1 MKKIRFTA
9 KINIAKFNIKINF
22 ILMGILLRFDQ
33 GTLVLEGFTKLPS
46 VIESYFYYDARVDA
60 YRASAHYY
68 YEILNKIKSSITT
81 NNAPRYRRPKLEV
94 ALSLTAYPHQQEAL
108 DNWKAAKGR
117 GLIVLPTGAGKSL
130 VGVLAIAW
138 AARSALVVVP
148 TLDLMHQ
155 WYALLKANFPD
166 IEVGLIGGGY
176 HEICDLSV
184 ATYDS
189 AARHVER
196 FGNQFGTIVFD
207 EVHHLPTEFYRVIA
221 EFSLAPYRLG
231 LTATPERLDSRHN
244 DLPLLIGPLVYRRE
258 ALELAGEV
266 LAPFQIRRLY
276 VELSGAERIAYE
288 QALAIRD
295 QFLKQNNISLRTIVG
310 WQHFVMQSA
319 RSPLGRQAMRAHRQ
333 ARRLAQ
339 AAPAKLRTLEA
350 ILAQH
355 HQEKTVIFTEDNA
368 TAYEISKTFLIPC
381 ITHQTKVKERQF
393 ILESFRSG
401 SYQTLV
407 TSKVLNEGVDVPDAS
422 IGVIL
427 SGSSVN
433 REFVQRLGR
442 ILRKSE
448 GKRAVLYEV
457 VTRNTQEERVSER
470 RRGNVSE
477 NSDEA
482 IKNTKVAKETNDALP
497 LFDELSDTK
506 ETT

>member
-1 MKKIRFTA
+1 MTTS
-9 KINIAKFNIKINF
+9 
-22 ILMGILLRFDQ
+22 LRFDQ

-46 VIESYFYYDARVDA
+46 LVEPYFYYDARVDA
-60 YRASAHYY
+60 YRASAHHYF
-68 YEILNKIKSSITT
+68 EILNKIKSLIAT
-81 NNAPRYRRPKLEV
+81 NKTPRYRRPKLEV
-94 ALSLTAYPHQQEAL
+94 ALSLTTYPHQEEAL
-108 DNWKAAKGR
+108 TNWKAAKGR
-117 GLIVLPTGAGKSL
+117 GVIVLPTGAGKSL

-166 IEVGLIGGGY
+166 VEIGLIGGGY
-176 HEICDLSV
+176 HEVCDLSV

-189 AARHVER
+189 AARHMER
-196 FGNQFGTIVFD
+196 FGNQFGMLVFD

-221 EFSLAPYRLG
+221 EFSIAPYRLG
-231 LTATPERLDSRHN
+231 LTATPERLDSRHEE
-244 DLPLLIGPLVYRRE
+244 LPSLIGPILYRRE

-276 VELSGAERIAYE
+276 VELSGAERQAYE
-288 QALAIRD
+288 KALNLRD
-295 QFLKQNNISLRTIVG
+295 LFLKQNNISLRTLVG

-319 RSPLGRQAMRAHRQ
+319 RTPIGRQAMRAHRE

-355 HQEKTVIFTEDNA
+355 FSEKTVIFTEDNA

-381 ITHQTKVKERQF
+381 ITHQTRVKERQQ
-393 ILESFRSG
+393 ILEFFRSS

-448 GKRAVLYEV
+448 GKRAILYEV
-457 VTRNTQEERVSER
+457 VTRNTQEERAAER
-470 RRGNVSE
+470 RRGNVLAS
-477 NSDEA
+477 SDEEFSMRS
-482 IKNTKVAKETNDALP
+482 KETKDNKTNALP
-497 LFDELSDTK
+497 LFGELDSPK
-506 ETT
+506 EIT